1 MDACS
6 SLGLIKDE
14 YASSLTS
21 GGVCFNLCR
30 KKHSL
35 RKADVQMFEI
45 WVFQLSVLV
54 IVTPRYL

>member
-1 MDACS
+1 MDVYS
-6 SLGLIKDE
+6 SSGLIIDE

-35 RKADVQMFEI
+35 RKVQMFEI
-45 WVFQLSVLV
+45 CVFQLNVLV
-54 IVTPRYL
+54 IVTPSYL